1 MAYRWQKTA
10 DQQLVE
16 VIRQT
21 PITFDSWLL
30 ITEDPTDAPQD
41 GTPRNALWFTSLDE
55 LTLFVEER
63 FLSLWLPKEASTE
76 AIVAAT
82 RKLSATRRIQ
92 KRLISQF
99 RDKLNEALSG
109 RVHVLWIGTFSD
121 LLGNDEPE
129 VAQISSDLEFWF
141 HDRSLEPGEID
152 LEVTKQQKA
161 AVEFFLQLGS

>member
-16 VIRQT
+16 VIRQA
-21 PITFDSWLL
+21 PITFDSWFL
-30 ITEDPTDAPQD
+30 ITEDPTDSPED
-41 GTPRNALWFTSLDE
+41 GTPRDALWFSSLDE
-55 LTLFVEER
+55 LTLFIEER
-63 FLSLWLPKEASTE
+63 FLSLWLPQDAPRES
-76 AIVAAT
+76 IVSAT
-82 RKLSATRRIQ
+82 RKLATTRRIQ
-92 KRLISQF
+92 KRLIDQF
-99 RDKLNEALSG
+99 RSKLNEALSG

-152 LEVTKQQKA
+152 LEVSKQQKA